1 MSVLLAAGARTV
13 LLEVGLV
20 LLALVVVL
28 WALQRR
34 ARGAGRHRK
43 GPVVAL
49 TPQHALHVVDIEGRR
64 FLVGTGPT
72 GAPRLLSKL
81 DRHAGCG
88 EVRLL
93 REPGAKELD
102 RGA

>member
-1 MSVLLAAGARTV
+1 MSPLLAVGARTV
-13 LLEVGLV
+13 ILEVGLV
-20 LLALVVVL
+20 LLVLVLVL

-34 ARGAGRHRK
+34 ARGAGGHRR

-49 TPQHALHVVDIEGRR
+49 TAQHALHVVDIEGRR
-64 FLVGTGPT
+64 FVVGTGPS
-72 GAPRLLSKL
+72 GAPRLLSEL
-81 DRHAGCG
+81 DRDVAHG

-93 REPGAKELD
+93 RKPGAKELD

>member
-1 MSVLLAAGARTV
+1 MSALLALGARMV
-13 LLEVGLV
+13 ILEVGVVLLV
-20 LLALVVVL
+20 LVLVL

-34 ARGAGRHRK
+34 ARGADGRRK
-43 GPVVAL
+43 GPVMAL
-49 TPQHALHVVDIEGRR
+49 TAQHALHVVDIEGCR

-81 DRHAGCG
+81 DQEAGQG

-93 REPGAKELD
+93 REPSAGGLD

>member
-1 MSVLLAAGARTV
+1 MTVLLALGARTV
-13 LLEVGLV
+13 ILEVGLV
-20 LLALVVVL
+20 LLAVVLVL
-28 WALQRR
+28 WARHRR
-34 ARGAGRHRK
+34 ARGAGGHRK

-49 TPQHALHVVDIEGRR
+49 TAQHVLHVVDIEGRR

-72 GAPRLLSKL
+72 GAPRLLSRL
-81 DRHAGCG
+81 DAEAGRG

-93 REPGAKELD
+93 RGPTAEGLD